1 MIAYAREIQKKG
13 VNTMSLHVFD
23 NTEMNQYK
31 EEVREKW
38 GQTKA
43 YQEYEEKAKGGM
55 DYQEAADQM
64 MSLFAEI
71 GKLRDLLPDHEK
83 VQEKIR
89 ELQNF
94 ITEHYYNC
102 TDEIFR
108 DLGKMYVDD
117 ERFKKNIDAYGGEGT
132 AEFVWCAIEN
142 AFING

>member
-1 MIAYAREIQKKG
+1 
-13 VNTMSLHVFD
+13 
-23 NTEMNQYK
+23 MNQYK

-71 GKLRDLLPDHEK
+71 GKLRDLSPDHEK

-89 ELQNF
+89 ELQSF

-102 TDEIFR
+102 MDEIFR